1 MAADWPLGA
10 ATACGRSQF
19 MAIWPSSNSTYCGQ
33 NRFLAGDHCQWVVV
47 LGRDPE
53 LRCRALLQGVDKGER
68 DEELLPDPPDF
79 WRARSEGGCA
89 AETFSPGWSSRTR
102 RGRIM
107 AEFAA
112 GGADHCKISVR
123 IRSLG
128 NKKNRP
134 DLCISLERNHKSGG
148 WISPRHGKRS
158 EILIISR
165 KSASDLTTLQNHKHL
180 RSQTSKTKM

>member
-1 MAADWPLGA
+1 MAAAWPLGA

-19 MAIWPSSNSTYCGQ
+19 MAICPSSNSTYCGQ

-89 AETFSPGWSSRTR
+89 TETFSPGWSSRTR

-134 DLCISLERNHKSGG
+134 DIWKFTRKESQDRRLHIAKTREEVGNFDNFQKIGFGSHDASESQALTITDLEN
-148 WISPRHGKRS
+148 
-158 EILIISR
+158 
-165 KSASDLTTLQNHKHL
+165 
-180 RSQTSKTKM
+180 